1 MIKTILRGGACAAI
15 AAAMLSACGAP
26 DAGEDART
34 LHRGNEAEPLT
45 LDPHIMG
52 GTWEYTIA
60 RDLFA
65 ALYKRGPDGRP
76 IPDVAE
82 AVTVSQDG
90 LTWRFALRETRWSD
104 GVPVTAHDFEAGLQR
119 MFDPATRSEVAG
131 MMTVI
136 ENGAAVLSGDA
147 APDMLG
153 VTAID
158 DLTLEVRLNFP
169 AGFLP
174 ELLAP
179 PAAPLPRHVFEVH
192 GEDWVRP
199 GVMVSNGAYVLSE
212 WRSSN
217 YIRLDANPQFEGA
230 EALCFDTVFFYP
242 TTDAQAAIRRVRA
255 GELDLNENLPI
266 QTVAAL
272 QAQFPEFVHRAPGLQ
287 TTEVMFNTGRA
298 PFDDVR
304 VRRALSMAIDRRF
317 LTEEVASGAL
327 TPLWRA
333 VAPAM
338 PGLAPGLRQAYAD
351 EPMQARREQAAALL
365 QAAGF
370 GPGNPLRFTYNHTPG
385 NAVFAPVLQQ
395 DWTMIAPWVSAELVQ
410 QDGAIHYAQLRAGD
424 FDTGFNGWVP
434 SADPY
439 FALFM
444 WESQTGEMNYSRWT
458 DPAFDDAMQ
467 AAKFALD
474 PEVRQARY
482 GDAERIL
489 MEETPHAFL
498 YVGASYAFVS
508 PEITGWTQNALGA
521 NPSRTLCRA
530 DSGEG

>member
-1 MIKTILRGGACAAI
+1 
-15 AAAMLSACGAP
+15 MLAACGAP
-26 DAGEDART
+26 DAEEEART
-34 LHRGNEAEPLT
+34 LHRGNGQEPLT

-52 GTWEYTIA
+52 GSWEFRIA

-76 IPDVAE
+76 VPDLAE
-82 AVTVSQDG
+82 TVTVSQDG
-90 LTWRFALRETRWSD
+90 LTWRFTLRETRWSD

-119 MFDPATRSEVAG
+119 MFDPATRSEFAG

-136 ENGAAVLSGDA
+136 ENGAAVLAGDA
-147 APDMLG
+147 APDTLG

-158 DLTLEVRLNFP
+158 DLTLEVRLSFP
-169 AGFLP
+169 AAFLP

-179 PAAPLPRHVFEVH
+179 PVAPLPRHVFEVH

-217 YIRLDANPQFEGA
+217 YIRLDANPQFEGVD
-230 EALCFDTVFFYP
+230 ALCFDTVFYYP

-255 GELDLNENLPI
+255 GELDLNSRVPSENA
-266 QTVAAL
+266 AAL
-272 QAQFPEFVHRAPGLQ
+272 RTQFPDYVRRVPALQ
-287 TTEVMFNTGRA
+287 TDEVMFNTQRA

-304 VRRALSMAIDRRF
+304 VRQALSMAIDRRF
-317 LTEEVASGAL
+317 LTEEVAGGAL

-338 PGLAPGLRQAYAD
+338 PSLAPGLRQAYAD
-351 EPMQARREQAAALL
+351 EPMAARRQQAAALL

-370 GPGNPLRFTYNHTPG
+370 GPDNPLRFTYNHTPS

-395 DWTMIAPWVSAELVQ
+395 DWAMIAPWVSAETFQ
-410 QDGAIHYAQLRAGD
+410 QDSAIHYAQLRAGD
-424 FDTGFNGWVP
+424 FDTGFSGWIP
-434 SADPY
+434 PADPY
-439 FALFM
+439 FALFI
-444 WESQTGEMNYSRWT
+444 WESQTGELNYSRWT
-458 DPAFDDAMQ
+458 DPAFDAAMQ

-474 PEVRQARY
+474 PQERQARY
-482 GDAERIL
+482 ANAERML

-498 YVGASYAFVS
+498 YVSDSYAFVR

-530 DSGEG
+530 GAGEN